1 MKIACLG
8 WGSLIWDPRNLPG
21 QGWQNDGPL
30 LPIEFSRI
38 SKNGRVTLV
47 VDREAW
53 PVPTLWTLLATENLE
68 SGIAQLAARE
78 EVERLGAIGRWPN
91 NENNPAHGTIAE
103 WAQEKAVDGVV
114 WTALKPGLQGARG
127 MRPSLGDI
135 LGHIGTLKGS
145 AREKATEYVRR
156 APKQI
161 ATEWREAIQQAM
173 DID

>member
-1 MKIACLG
+1 M
-8 WGSLIWDPRNLPG
+8 PV
-21 QGWQNDGPL
+21 
-30 LPIEFSRI
+30 EFSRV

-47 VDREAW
+47 VDSAAR

-68 SGIAQLAARE
+68 AGIAQLAARE

-91 NENNPAHGTIAE
+91 AEKNPAHHTIAD

-127 MRPSLGDI
+127 VRPSLGDI
-135 LGHIGTLKGS
+135 LGHIGTLKGC

-156 APKQI
+156 APEQI
-161 ATEWREAIQQAM
+161 ATEWREAIRQAM